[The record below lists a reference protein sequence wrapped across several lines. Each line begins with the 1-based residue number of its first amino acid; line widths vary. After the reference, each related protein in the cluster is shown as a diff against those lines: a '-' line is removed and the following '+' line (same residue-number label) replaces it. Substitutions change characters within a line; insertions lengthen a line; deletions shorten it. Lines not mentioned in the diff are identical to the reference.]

1 MQPVCAAR
9 RPNMRKTLMLLLL
22 TLSCGAVTAQEEAD
36 DFYLYKLEGQEASA
50 QRRIETDTMLFYR
63 AMQSG
68 GDLFGRITEYSF
80 FHVDYA
86 RRGIYYA
93 DRPALIDG
101 IEMRRANISVI
112 RRLGVSEYGYAG
124 LAGGAVMGGM
134 AGADE
139 FSTADGV
146 PLGGGN
152 VGAFFSGRGY
162 LGGGRAALSA
172 LMRRGWSMSF
182 YVAGRG
188 GDDLY
193 VDGVYT
199 SAVDAGLRLTKETE
213 SGGSFAI
220 VAAAT
225 VSERGLRSGST
236 DEAFTLTGD
245 RLYNPSWG
253 RQQGRER
260 SGRVRREA
268 VPFVMA
274 SYSSSP
280 WRNTRIRVSAGGDW
294 GQRRYGALG
303 WYDAATPMPDNYRN
317 LPSYFSS
324 AEAAEAVAE
333 AWRRGDERYTQIDW
347 ADLYSQNRMSP
358 RGAVYAVDDR
368 VERIARGEVAVLLE
382 HDAGRGLTVSCGL
395 RGRYD
400 NTRRYKRMRDLLG
413 AAYLEDIDYFLTDD
427 DTYSNMLQ
435 NDLRN
440 PSRRVAEGDRFAYDY
455 ALTER
460 LAALQA
466 RLEYR
471 SDRWYAECGLEAAG
485 AQIFRRGYYEKEL
498 FAGSGSYGRSAVKT
512 FTPYTAKVAAGYSV
526 SARHYLSLGLMAAAV
541 MPDADDMF
549 LNAQYNNRM
558 VDDPVLEK
566 RYAAEAGYRFRSAS
580 ADVSLTLFA
589 AQTLDSR
596 RTIRAYDDLSY
607 LYCDVDVAGINIV
620 RYGVE
625 AAAEVRF
632 TERLHGAF
640 GLSAGRYRYGS
651 NPLVSHYSDRDNA
664 EVSMRSESYMNG
676 CSVGGAPQLCATA
689 ELTYLDYRGW
699 AFSCGAHAAAARY
712 VDPSYVRRTERV
724 ARQASVSE
732 EIYAEFMSQQRL
744 NDAVTVDASAS
755 RWFYTR
761 RGRIVVT
768 LSVRNL
774 LGTRDTVYGGY
785 ESSRIR
791 RYTAGAQTVYR
802 PLANIITYSYPRT
815 YYCVVSWKF

>member
-1 MQPVCAAR
+1 
-9 RPNMRKTLMLLLL
+9 MRIKDFITDETPTLK
-22 TLSCGAVTAQEEAD
+22 SVDTALDGLDMMD
-36 DFYLYKLEGQEASA
+36 DFKLRHLPLLEG
-50 QRRIETDTMLFYR
+50 
-63 AMQSG
+63 G
-68 GDLFGRITEYSF
+68 K
-80 FHVDYA
+80 
-86 RRGIYYA
+86 
-93 DRPALIDG
+93 
-101 IEMRRANISVI
+101 
-112 RRLGVSEYGYAG
+112 
-124 LAGGAVMGGM
+124 
-134 AGADE
+134 
-139 FSTADGV
+139 
-146 PLGGGN
+146 
-152 VGAFFSGRGY
+152 Y
-162 LGGGRAALSA
+162 LCL
-172 LMRRGWSMSF
+172 
-182 YVAGRG
+182 
-188 GDDLY
+188 
-193 VDGVYT
+193 
-199 SAVDAGLRLTKETE
+199 
-213 SGGSFAI
+213 
-220 VAAAT
+220 
-225 VSERGLRSGST
+225 VSERDLLAMDDLDAPIGKPLLMAPSLRP
-236 DEAFTLTGD
+236 EAYLHEAMALVARYDLTLLPVVGEEGK
-245 RLYNPSWG
+245 Y
-253 RQQGRER
+253 
-260 SGRVRREA
+260 V
-268 VPFVMA
+268 
-274 SYSSSP
+274 
-280 WRNTRIRVSAGGDW
+280 
-294 GQRRYGALG
+294 GA
-303 WYDAATPMPDNYRN
+303 
-317 LPSYFSS
+317 
-324 AEAAEAVAE
+324 
-333 AWRRGDERYTQIDW
+333 I
-347 ADLYSQNRMSP
+347 
-358 RGAVYAVDDR
+358 R
-368 VERIARGEVAVLLE
+368 VERLLREVARWCGAEEEGGVVVL
-382 HDAGRGLTVSCGL
+382 
-395 RGRYD
+395 
-400 NTRRYKRMRDLLG
+400 
-413 AAYLEDIDYFLTDD
+413 DIGP
-427 DTYSNMLQ
+427 
-435 NDLRN
+435 R
-440 PSRRVAEGDRFAYDY
+440 DY

-471 SDRWYAECGLEAAG
+471 NDRWYAECGLEAAG

-549 LNAQYNNRM
+549 LNVQYNNRM
-558 VDDPVLEK
+558 VDGPVLEK

-607 LYCDVDVAGINIV
+607 LYCDVDVSGINIV